1 MRLLGKREFGPLG
14 GHSNGSSV
22 GEFIIENIFFLVVLV
37 STYTGSKYFQH
48 L

>member
-22 GEFIIENIFFLVVLV
+22 GEFIIENIFFLVAFV
-37 STYTGSKYFQH
+37 STYRVFLK
-48 L
+48 